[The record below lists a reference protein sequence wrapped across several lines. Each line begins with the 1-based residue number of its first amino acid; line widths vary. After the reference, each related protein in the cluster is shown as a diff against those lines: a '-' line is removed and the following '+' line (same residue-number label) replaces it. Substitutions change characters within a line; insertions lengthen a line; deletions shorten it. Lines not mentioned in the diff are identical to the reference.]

1 MDMNQWS
8 ASKLNLFYISIPKE
22 WCKWKNDNL
31 ILSNVY
37 TTPSLQH
44 YTELHEASTNSK
56 GKTSLNYHSTD

>member
-8 ASKLNLFYISIPKE
+8 ASKLNLFYISIPGE
-22 WCKWKNDNL
+22 WCKLKNNL
-31 ILSNVY
+31 VLLNVY

-56 GKTSLNYHSTD
+56 GKIH